1 MTRETGIGQPPTER
15 RCAVYTRKSSEDGLE
30 LEYNS
35 LDAQYDAAVAYIR
48 SQAGNGWLLLEKRY
62 DDGGFSGGN
71 TNRPALKE
79 LLADIEAGKID
90 IVVVY
95 KIDRLSRSLCDFTDL
110 SRTFERHGVSFVSV
124 TQQIDTSSPAG
135 RMVLNVLMTFAQ
147 FEREMTSDR
156 IKDKMLATRRRGMW
170 TGGIAPYG
178 YRIEDKRLVPDPKGA
193 EAVRFVFRR
202 YAETGSPKTVAAEV
216 SRQFGPRGDGSAWN
230 TANVYRML
238 RNSIYAGMMPHKRT
252 GQTFKGLQE
261 AIVDAGLWEDCQ
273 RIMDEASSLKPAERR
288 ESTAI
293 LKGLLKCGHC
303 GGAMTPAFAN
313 KKAGRRYCYYRCVA
327 AAKAADTDCPVRNI
341 SGEAVERLVLEHLGA
356 AVRSPEFVRLAAG
369 EGGWTQDE
377 VRAALADF
385 PAFAESLASP
395 ERARLVRCL
404 VEEVVVRDDGVD
416 IVFRKGLSG
425 DRGDGGGRARVHVE
439 CSLQK
444 GPTRRTFAKADGESR
459 ADAARATPV
468 VAALGRAWRLRGLV
482 RDGVYKGPCE
492 IARALGISRAH
503 LSEGLVLT
511 RLSPVI
517 LGKLVR
523 GELPEATA
531 ERFGSVST
539 PFWHEQ
545 HRMLGIG

>member
-48 SQAGNGWLLLEKRY
+48 SQAGNGWRLLEKRY

-79 LLADIEAGKID
+79 LLADIEAGEID

-156 IKDKMLATRRRGMW
+156 IKDKMLATRMRGMW

-178 YRIEDKRLVPDPKGA
+178 YRIEDKRLVPDPQGA

-252 GQTFKGLQE
+252 GQTFKGRHE

-293 LKGLLKCGHC
+293 LKGLLTSGHASERDWQIVYNQDRGRIVHTKDARLQAVEP
-303 GGAMTPAFAN
+303 GGKARHDLKGASVRAYLGAGNCLIGHVDSRTCMATAWIHAAGVEQFAGYTVPSWYGFMGWGVSGLFGS
-313 KKAGRRYCYYRCVA
+313 GRYSLPEARYL
-327 AAKAADTDCPVRNI
+327 TN
-341 SGEAVERLVLEHLGA
+341 ERLVWARLRGHPASEDKGLDYDRDVFAFYGDPAQRIAFPDDTTPYRVAVKGDRVGVRFTRDCDFAPLDYVKGA
-356 AVRSPEFVRLAAG
+356 IPVVELFDSPPPGDALFGPDGRPVPDSVVTERFVFIPMPGRHAAG
-369 EGGWTQDE
+369 ETH
-377 VRAALADF
+377 
-385 PAFAESLASP
+385 
-395 ERARLVRCL
+395 
-404 VEEVVVRDDGVD
+404 
-416 IVFRKGLSG
+416 VFTIGNAPS
-425 DRGDGGGRARVHVE
+425 
-439 CSLQK
+439 
-444 GPTRRTFAKADGESR
+444 
-459 ADAARATPV
+459 
-468 VAALGRAWRLRGLV
+468 
-482 RDGVYKGPCE
+482 
-492 IARALGISRAH
+492 
-503 LSEGLVLT
+503 
-511 RLSPVI
+511 
-517 LGKLVR
+517 
-523 GELPEATA
+523 A
-531 ERFGSVST
+531 EREPNG
-539 PFWHEQ
+539 
-545 HRMLGIG
+545 G